1 MMHAISQ
8 LAPEQALMLPGP
20 GETSLEARIHASG
33 SALQLDKALLLVK
46 EGKLQGLVQ
55 QYLDEQGGPLPAS
68 VPLSASSLA
77 ISDQPFSRAQFITS
91 RRHHLQVES
100 AQKCPAVAG

>member
-1 MMHAISQ
+1 MHAIDK
-8 LAPEQALMLPGP
+8 LAPEQALTAAVPAP
-20 GETSLEARIHASG
+20 GETSLEARIPASG

-77 ISDQPFSRAQFITS
+77 ISDQPFSRASFIAS
-91 RRHHLQVES
+91 RRQHLQVES
-100 AQKCPAVAG
+100 AQKCSVAG